1 MLQLNNVS
9 KTYMQNGESFQAID
23 NISFQVKEG
32 EFVSL
37 LGPSGCGKST
47 VLKIIAGLEQAD
59 KQSTVTLQDKKIT
72 KPVPEQMMVFQE
84 AALFPWLTVF
94 ENVMF
99 GLKIK
104 GKLSKKEMEERVLYF
119 LAMVHM
125 SKFAQH
131 YPHQLS
137 GGMKQRVSI
146 ARALALDPQVLL
158 MDEPFSALDEQTRL
172 LLHVE
177 LEEIVMKTK
186 KSVVFVTHN
195 IREAVTLS
203 DRILTF
209 STRPGRIKEEFEIPF
224 GRPRIMTQDLLN
236 IENKIL
242 DVLREEIEKV
252 MKNEIDDTY
261 EFKSRTVS
269 SHSTHNMGSGI

>member
-1 MLQLNNVS
+1 MLRLEHVS
-9 KTYMQNGESFQAID
+9 KSFMQNGETFQAID
-23 NISFQVKEG
+23 NISFHVKEG

-47 VLKIIAGLEQAD
+47 VLKMIAGLETAD
-59 KQSTVTLQDKKIT
+59 AGGAILLQDKRIT

-84 AALFPWLTVF
+84 AALFPWLTVL
-94 ENVMF
+94 ENVSF
-99 GLKIK
+99 GLKLT
-104 GKLSKKEMEERVLYF
+104 GKLSKKEVEEQAKYY

-125 SKFAQH
+125 SKFIDQ

-146 ARALALDPQVLL
+146 ARALALDPKILL

-186 KSVVFVTHN
+186 KSIVFVTHN

-203 DRILTF
+203 DRILVF
-209 STRPGRIKEEFEIPF
+209 STRPGRIKQEFAITM
-224 GRPRIMTQDLLN
+224 GRPRIMTQDLVN
-236 IENKIL
+236 IENQIL
-242 DVLREEIEKV
+242 EVLREEIEKV

-261 EFKSRTVS
+261 EFKSRSLS
-269 SHSTHNMGSGI
+269 SAATHHMGSGI

>member
-1 MLQLNNVS
+1 MLQLNKVS
-9 KTYMQNGESFQAID
+9 KSFKQNGEVFQAVSD
-23 NISFQVKEG
+23 ISFFVKEG

-47 VLKIIAGLEQAD
+47 VLKMIAGLEKAD
-59 KQSTVTLQDKKIT
+59 TGSEILLQNNPIK

-94 ENVMF
+94 ENVAF
-99 GLKIK
+99 GLKSA
-104 GKLSKKEMEERVLYF
+104 GKLSKKEVEETASYY

-125 SKFAQH
+125 SKFIHH

-146 ARALALDPQVLL
+146 ARALALDPKILL

-172 LLHVE
+172 ILHGE

-209 STRPGRIKEEFEIPF
+209 STRPGQIKEEFSIQMS
-224 GRPRIMTQDLLN
+224 RPRVMTQELLY

-242 DVLREEIEKV
+242 EVLREEIEKV
-252 MKNEIDDTY
+252 MKNEIDDAY
-261 EFKSRTVS
+261 EFKSRTFSDSAVDD
-269 SHSTHNMGSGI
+269 MGSGI